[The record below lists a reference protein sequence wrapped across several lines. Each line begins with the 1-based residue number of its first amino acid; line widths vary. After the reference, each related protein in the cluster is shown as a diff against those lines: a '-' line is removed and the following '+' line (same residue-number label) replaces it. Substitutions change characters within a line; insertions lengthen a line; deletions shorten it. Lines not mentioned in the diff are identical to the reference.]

1 MDAFLV
7 TAFVL
12 GLVST
17 AHCIGMCG
25 PIALA
30 IPLDRKNSF
39 TMLTGIIQYNFGR
52 ILSYASI
59 GFIIGIVGL
68 SVQLIGILQFLS
80 ILSGVLIIVFAY
92 QKYWSKN
99 GFQEKTPRFI
109 QSFISTSMGKI
120 LKSKHPMKRTFLG
133 ILNGFLPC
141 GMVYAALIA
150 SLITA
155 HPIQG
160 ATYMIFFGLGT
171 LPGMILIAFS
181 AQFVSVKMRS
191 VFQKISPYMFILL
204 GFLLIVRGMN
214 LGIPYLSPK
223 FEINDETGKLNNSS
237 CHSTTYCP
245 SPLETEVE

>member
-1 MDAFLV
+1 MDPLLV

-30 IPLDRKNSF
+30 IPLDRKNNV
-39 TMLTGIIQYNFGR
+39 TIITGILQYNFGR
-52 ILSYASI
+52 ILSYSII
-59 GFIIGIVGL
+59 GFIIGFIGL

-80 ILSGVLIIVFAY
+80 IFSGVLIILFAY
-92 QKYWSKN
+92 QKYWSKS
-99 GFQEKTPRFI
+99 GFQEKTPQFV
-109 QSFISTSMGKI
+109 QHFISANMGRI

-141 GMVYAALIA
+141 GMVYAALIT

-160 ATYMIFFGLGT
+160 ATYMIFFGIGT

-181 AQFVSVKMRS
+181 AQFVSRKMRFA
-191 VFQKISPYMFILL
+191 FQKVSPYLIILI
-204 GFLLIVRGMN
+204 GVMLIFRGMN

-223 FEINDETGKLNNSS
+223 FEINAETGKLDNTA

-245 SPLETEVE
+245 SPLEMEVE